1 MMHWQSPCR
10 FCAARI
16 AESCGADRRVMRRG
30 SPSHDVRNLMG
41 HRKNVRLDVG
51 TIDAIHCYVGV
62 ETGSGAKP
70 ASPLMWALSCSDK
83 IQIPPSRRE
92 VCHRHMDGMCAS
104 SGRTASANTSLA
116 LCRDGKPYVG
126 SRRRRRHGYRSGI
139 WAWEH
144 FPRDPTARIRRR
156 ETLILETDFETSDG
170 AVMLIDSTPLR
181 FRDRRSY
188 DASRRPTQENRC
200 QTGMTTTHRD

>member
-1 MMHWQSPCR
+1 MSGSTLELSTRSIVMSALKR
-10 FCAARI
+10 VAARNQ
-16 AESCGADRRVMRRG
+16 RRHWMR
-30 SPSHDVRNLMG
+30 
-41 HRKNVRLDVG
+41 
-51 TIDAIHCYVGV
+51 
-62 ETGSGAKP
+62 
-70 ASPLMWALSCSDK
+70 ALSCSDK

-116 LCRDGKPYVG
+116 LCRDGKLYVG

-156 ETLILETDFETSDG
+156 ETLILETDFETSGG
-170 AVMLIDSTPLR
+170 AVMLIDFTPLR

-200 QTGMTTTHRD
+200 QTGMTTTYRD